1 MSWHTIQAETQIQ
14 ELIKAS
20 YSKPQL
26 IFKHSTRC
34 GLSST
39 AKYQLD
45 ASLESLSSVF
55 DLHYLDLLNFRSIS
69 NIIAEILDVEHAS
82 PQVIV
87 VQKGKAAYDLSHA
100 LVTPRF
106 IMDYLE
112 REMA

>member
-1 MSWHTIQAETQIQ
+1 MSWNNLESETQISQ
-14 ELIKAS
+14 VIQAS
-20 YSKPQL
+20 HSRPQL

-39 AKYQLD
+39 AKFQLD
-45 ASLESLSSVF
+45 GALENLSNVF
-55 DLHYLDLLNFRSIS
+55 DLHYLDLLSHRNVS
-69 NIIAEILDVEHAS
+69 NAIAEQLDVPHAS

-87 VQKGKAAYDLSHA
+87 VQQGKAAYDLSHA

-106 IMDYLE
+106 ILDYLE